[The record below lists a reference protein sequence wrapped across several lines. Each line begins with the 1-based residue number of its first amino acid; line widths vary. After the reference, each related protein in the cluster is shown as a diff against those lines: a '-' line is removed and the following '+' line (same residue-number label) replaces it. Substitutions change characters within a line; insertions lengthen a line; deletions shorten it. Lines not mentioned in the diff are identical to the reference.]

1 MYVLKQESQNNNLR
15 HEGARTW
22 PACIGSVR
30 KPNHIL
36 NQPGW
41 GASLYISQVDMYQVL
56 GIFGLNW
63 GVNLVD
69 LTLMALNRTWF
80 SREPKELINA
90 RKIENQPK
98 FFEFTIT
105 SPCLRL

>member
-1 MYVLKQESQNNNLR
+1 MISKNNPGSKQVITEQIYKEVNHAMEYWKFIVYVLKQESQKNNLR

-41 GASLYISQVDMYQVL
+41 GASLYISQVDMYQVV
-56 GIFGLNW
+56 GIFGLN
-63 GVNLVD
+63 
-69 LTLMALNRTWF
+69 
-80 SREPKELINA
+80 
-90 RKIENQPK
+90 
-98 FFEFTIT
+98 
-105 SPCLRL
+105 